1 MGRFLDSTYEIHQKL
16 GSGGGGNVY
25 LAEHKRLRKTIV
37 LKADKRSDCE
47 EEWLLRREA
56 DVLKNLNHPYIPRVY
71 DYFVEDGISYTAMDY
86 VEGYSLDRP
95 LRDGMVFPQPDVIR
109 IAVEVLSA
117 LHYLHTFPR
126 GDGRVGYLHGDIKP
140 ANIMCRPDGNIVL
153 IDFNISLSLGDE
165 DAVGVS
171 PGYASP
177 EHYGI
182 DYSTN
187 GSATESYQYTTMFE
201 GSGGGTDISPGTG
214 SVSRGAGSQN
224 PPSRGPGSP
233 GSSSRGIGSQD
244 PPSRGTGS
252 PGSSSRGTGS
262 QGSPSRTSSGRV
274 LPNVRS
280 DIYGVGATLYHL
292 LSGVRPAQDARAVT
306 PLTGTGQRPSPQAA
320 RAVTPLSTA
329 RFSPE
334 LVRII
339 TKSMQPN
346 PDLRYQSAYE
356 MLQDFL
362 HIRQHDPRT
371 KRLKR
376 LSRGILISASA
387 LLVAGI
393 LTSFTGLYRMQVRD
407 RRLKLTEYA
416 RSAYEQ
422 GDPDG
427 AVRYMKQVYEE
438 GLPLL
443 NPPQEAASQEVLTEV
458 LGVYDLEDAY
468 RPAGVIESPEEP
480 QKVILSPD
488 ARILAVMH
496 TAGLS
501 LYDTADQSLICTL
514 ETEPSALADVDYADQ
529 DTVLYAGKKGITAYS
544 ISKKE
549 EIWTGGR
556 CTDLSISG
564 DGTKAAAVFKNE
576 DQAVLYDIGSGQ
588 EAGTFDFMHR
598 SQSGMKNDT
607 YINPENDLFA
617 LNEDGTKLAVS
628 FDDGSVFVLD
638 AKTQQGDGAGSG
650 TTVNGNR
657 QEGLCLFDSG
667 SGYKHFEGGFSGK
680 YLAVSAASAEE
691 TVFRVIDTESER
703 QTAGTRTKYYMS
715 SYADGE
721 NICACDGNYLVRLDP
736 ETGEQTPLTD
746 TSHDIKRFRC
756 SEGNTLI
763 STGRA
768 VEVYDAELNRVGL
781 FQRDTACDRIDLVK
795 DTAVV
800 GSSGSTT
807 INLLKYEETGPEN
820 RIGSYDASYG
830 HDETRLNAD
839 GTRFMLFSNFGFRIY
854 DRDGKLI
861 KEHSFTAEET
871 EPGAL
876 YDQQYVREGSSDY
889 LKLYFYDG
897 TIDIYDGSTG
907 EYLRTENGIVPD
919 TNLDQTFETES
930 FLIEAPLHGDTTIKE
945 KKTGK
950 ELSRIDEEAYVTYAT
965 EIGDGIVLQYV
976 TTDGE
981 FYGLELDRSGQLIA
995 RLPGLRDV
1003 KDQTFLF
1010 DYGNGSV
1017 YQSKALGLE
1026 ELKRQLAS
1034 D

>member
-37 LKADKRSDCE
+37 LKADKRSGCE

-244 PPSRGTGS
+244 PLSRGTGS

-376 LSRGILISASA
+376 LSKGILISASA
-387 LLVAGI
+387 LLIAGI

-427 AVRYMKQVYEE
+427 AGPIYE
-438 GLPLL
+438 
-443 NPPQEAASQEVLTEV
+443 
-458 LGVYDLEDAY
+458 
-468 RPAGVIESPEEP
+468 
-480 QKVILSPD
+480 
-488 ARILAVMH
+488 
-496 TAGLS
+496 AGL
-501 LYDTADQSLICTL
+501 
-514 ETEPSALADVDYADQ
+514 
-529 DTVLYAGKKGITAYS
+529 
-544 ISKKE
+544 
-549 EIWTGGR
+549 
-556 CTDLSISG
+556 
-564 DGTKAAAVFKNE
+564 
-576 DQAVLYDIGSGQ
+576 
-588 EAGTFDFMHR
+588 
-598 SQSGMKNDT
+598 
-607 YINPENDLFA
+607 
-617 LNEDGTKLAVS
+617 
-628 FDDGSVFVLD
+628 
-638 AKTQQGDGAGSG
+638 
-650 TTVNGNR
+650 
-657 QEGLCLFDSG
+657 
-667 SGYKHFEGGFSGK
+667 
-680 YLAVSAASAEE
+680 
-691 TVFRVIDTESER
+691 
-703 QTAGTRTKYYMS
+703 
-715 SYADGE
+715 
-721 NICACDGNYLVRLDP
+721 
-736 ETGEQTPLTD
+736 
-746 TSHDIKRFRC
+746 
-756 SEGNTLI
+756 
-763 STGRA
+763 
-768 VEVYDAELNRVGL
+768 
-781 FQRDTACDRIDLVK
+781 
-795 DTAVV
+795 
-800 GSSGSTT
+800 
-807 INLLKYEETGPEN
+807 
-820 RIGSYDASYG
+820 
-830 HDETRLNAD
+830 
-839 GTRFMLFSNFGFRIY
+839 
-854 DRDGKLI
+854 
-861 KEHSFTAEET
+861 
-871 EPGAL
+871 
-876 YDQQYVREGSSDY
+876 
-889 LKLYFYDG
+889 
-897 TIDIYDGSTG
+897 
-907 EYLRTENGIVPD
+907 
-919 TNLDQTFETES
+919 
-930 FLIEAPLHGDTTIKE
+930 
-945 KKTGK
+945 
-950 ELSRIDEEAYVTYAT
+950 
-965 EIGDGIVLQYV
+965 
-976 TTDGE
+976 
-981 FYGLELDRSGQLIA
+981 
-995 RLPGLRDV
+995 
-1003 KDQTFLF
+1003 
-1010 DYGNGSV
+1010 
-1017 YQSKALGLE
+1017 
-1026 ELKRQLAS
+1026 
-1034 D
+1034 